1 MSFTTN
7 DIQNA
12 LRGLMNNWYDDECG
26 NYEEI
31 YMDEEDGRHHIEDD
45 EGEEKTYDDADEI
58 PTKDLMEHNYKDLRV
73 LQDGMK
79 QLIEENKKLKE
90 DLFLK
95 EMQLVSANEN
105 ADVKRHNEE
114 AGIILVENDRLIEE
128 NNKLK
133 AENKELQEQN
143 ETHFEN
149 GYDAGREEYQVD
161 QEFLDEKDEEIKE
174 LKEQV
179 TKMSKGLVG
188 NGILPLQKENKK
200 LKERLDIMKATASTH
215 IQEINEVHK
224 EYGDTVREL
233 KAENNTRKDIIYNL
247 FAHTLENTDNLDDG
261 IDVSKEYGQKY
272 IDEWNTIHKEIY
284 TDVVDTMNKS
294 ELEGMHLEYDG
305 HCHFDICVNE
315 D

>member
-1 MSFTTN
+1 LKLAFKEVSYILKEQHNKRTMSFTTN

-79 QLIEENKKLKE
+79 QLIEE
-90 DLFLK
+90 
-95 EMQLVSANEN
+95 
-105 ADVKRHNEE
+105 
-114 AGIILVENDRLIEE
+114 
-128 NNKLK
+128 
-133 AENKELQEQN
+133 
-143 ETHFEN
+143 
-149 GYDAGREEYQVD
+149 
-161 QEFLDEKDEEIKE
+161 IKE
-174 LKEQV
+174 LKNFV
-179 TKMSKGLVG
+179 R
-188 NGILPLQKENKK
+188 ILKAGKNAKESIIKK
-200 LKERLDIMKATASTH
+200 LLGENQELTQEIKELKERLDIMKATASTH

-224 EYGDTVREL
+224 EYGDMVKEL